1 MDMMRIFNDMK
12 KLLPDLKQQVVS
24 LEFLPVKI
32 PALTGRECYNDIE
45 ILEPLESTDLPLN
58 TIESYHIEEE
68 PQVE

>member
-1 MDMMRIFNDMK
+1 MMRIFNDMK

-32 PALTGRECYNDIE
+32 PALTERECYNDIE
-45 ILEPLESTDLPLN
+45 ILEPLESTDLPFN